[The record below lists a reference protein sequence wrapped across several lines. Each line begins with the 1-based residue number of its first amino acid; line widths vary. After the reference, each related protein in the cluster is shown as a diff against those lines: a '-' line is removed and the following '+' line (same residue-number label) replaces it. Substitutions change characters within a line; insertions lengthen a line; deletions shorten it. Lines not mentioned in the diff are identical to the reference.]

1 MRILGITGHR
11 PVKLGLPYDLEQLLN
26 DSNNKIFNSLMTCIV
41 KYLHDINPGKVIT
54 GMALGFDQYVAY
66 ACRAL
71 SIPYSAYLPFI
82 GQESKWPAASQQI
95 YRNLL
100 EDASEIKIISPGGY
114 ASYKMQ
120 VRNEAIV
127 DDSDQMLACFNGSLG
142 GTANCVKYAIK
153 KMKPIEYINPK
164 EFV

>member
-1 MRILGITGHR
+1 MKKILGVTGHR
-11 PVKLGLPYDLEQLLN
+11 PDKLGLPYDWNELFKDPHFEKLMC
-26 DSNNKIFNSLMTCIV
+26 KIAA
-41 KYLHDINPGKVIT
+41 YLAEPSPDKVIT

-71 SIPYSAYLPFI
+71 SIPYSAYVPFI
-82 GQESKWPAASQQI
+82 GQESKWPATSQQI

-153 KMKPIEYINPK
+153 KMKPIEYVNPK